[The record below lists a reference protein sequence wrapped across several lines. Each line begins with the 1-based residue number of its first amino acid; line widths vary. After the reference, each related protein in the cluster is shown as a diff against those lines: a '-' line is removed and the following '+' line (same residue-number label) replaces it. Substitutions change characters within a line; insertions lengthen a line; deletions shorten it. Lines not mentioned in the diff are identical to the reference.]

1 MSLNTE
7 EIYKKLGNSLEIS
20 VLKGT
25 NLFTTGSN
33 KAGVSKTSIRPVAS
47 DDLDTLTA
55 GMLVEKG
62 TNKFDC
68 TVLSQDSNIF
78 YTSEVNVEDIQ
89 YGEYQKFLIPM
100 GLKLGD
106 TDDENLTFKPA
117 RLVTGHS
124 IEYSALDFS
133 ARIYPNNYYGSCD
146 NTVDG
151 LLCIATGSE
160 QDKTIVFVSDHDLI
174 TGRAFSGLY
183 TTGSYATGS
192 FYSGVTSVNK
202 TGCIPS
208 GLVANLYLS
217 GGFLSGFNDYLKQS
231 GNLTGTNFF
240 NLYGNTFGNVNSGTD
255 WDGTIPSG
263 VPYSIFTLSTG
274 GFASKRVD
282 VSIYNTGIQNL
293 FSTGRYFEGLSVS
306 LSGELDLIL
315 NNLYL
320 NSYSGFGMGRAK
332 TDRFAQS
339 TAYLNALKDI
349 EEQRYSVQNTFRQ
362 INNTTPSSL
371 TTGEDS

>member
-25 NLFTTGSN
+25 NLFATGAN
-33 KAGVSKTSIRPVAS
+33 KASVSKTSVRPIIS
-47 DDLDTLTA
+47 DDSSVFTA
-55 GMLVEKG
+55 GILVEKG

-78 YTSEVNVEDIQ
+78 YTSEISIEDTQ
-89 YGEYQKFLIPM
+89 YGEYQKFLIPL

-106 TDDENLTFKPA
+106 TDNENLTFNPV

-124 IEYSALDFS
+124 IEYGALDFS
-133 ARIYPNNYYGSCD
+133 ARIYPNNYYGKCD
-146 NTVDG
+146 SVIDG
-151 LLCIATGSE
+151 LLCVTTGSE
-160 QDKTIVFVSDHDLI
+160 ADKKIVFVSDHDLI

-202 TGCIPS
+202 TGCIAS
-208 GLVANLYLS
+208 GLVANPYLS

-240 NLYGNTFGNVNSGTD
+240 NLYGNTLGNVNSGVT

-263 VPYSIFTLSTG
+263 VPYSIFILSTG
-274 GFASKRVD
+274 GFSSKMLD
-282 VSIYNTGIQNL
+282 LSIYNTGIQNL
-293 FSTGRYFEGLSVS
+293 FSSGSSFEGLSVS
-306 LSGELDLIL
+306 LSGELDLVL
-315 NNLYL
+315 NNLFL
-320 NSYSGFGMGRAK
+320 NSYSGIGNGIAR

-339 TAYLNALKDI
+339 TAYLNAIKDI
-349 EEQRYSVQNTFRQ
+349 EEQKYSVQNTYRQ
-362 INNTTPSSL
+362 LINTTPSSL

>member
-25 NLFTTGSN
+25 NLFTTGAN
-33 KAGVSKTSIRPVAS
+33 KASVSKTSIRPVMS
-47 DDLDTLTA
+47 DDSLTFTA

-62 TNKFDC
+62 ENKFDC

-78 YTSEVNVEDIQ
+78 YTSEINVEDIQ
-89 YGEYQKFLIPM
+89 YGEYQKFLIPR

-106 TDDENLTFKPA
+106 TDDENLTFNPA

-124 IEYSALDFS
+124 VEYSALDFS
-133 ARIYPNNYYGSCD
+133 TRIYPNNYYGSCD
-146 NTVDG
+146 NEVNG

-160 QDKTIVFVSDHDLI
+160 EGKTIVFVSDHDLI

-202 TGCIPS
+202 TGCIAS
-208 GLVANLYLS
+208 GLVTNPSPS
-217 GGFLSGFNDYLKQS
+217 GELLSGFNDYLKQS

-240 NLYGNTFGNVNSGTD
+240 NLYGNTFGNVNSGVT

-282 VSIYNTGIQNL
+282 LSIYNTGIRNL
-293 FSTGRYFEGLSVS
+293 FSTGSYFEGLSVS

-315 NNLYL
+315 NNLFL
-320 NSYSGFGMGRAK
+320 NSYSGIGKGIAK
-332 TDRFAQS
+332 TDKFAQS

-349 EEQRYSVQNTFRQ
+349 EEQKYSVQNTFRQ
-362 INNTTPSSL
+362 LNTVNISPL
-371 TTGEDS
+371 TSGEEI